1 VRIGETAEQ
10 ETPMFGTLGGPRLL
24 LRRLREVMA
33 EPVSPQARLDKI
45 VVHIAANMVA
55 EVCSVYVLRADGRL
69 ELYAT
74 EGLNREAVHLTT
86 LRTGEGLVG
95 LIAKTAEPLALVD
108 AQLHPAFVY
117 LPETGEEIYS
127 SFLGVPILRG
137 GNTLG
142 VLVVQNK
149 ARRTYSEEE
158 IEALE
163 TTAMLLAEMIASGK
177 LESLVLPGRDIALR
191 RPLALKG
198 TPIADGVGLGHV
210 VLHEPRVV
218 VKQLIAEDIKLEMER
233 LDTAIGA
240 MRKSLDL
247 LIERGNMGPGEH
259 REVLETFRRIAH
271 DRGWLRRLHEA
282 VATGLT
288 AEAAVERVQN
298 VARAKL
304 QRRTEPFLREWLH
317 DFDELANRLMH
328 QLTGQGFVSAHK
340 DLPYNSVIV
349 ARAMGPAALL
359 EYDRAKVRG
368 LVLEESGALSHVAIV
383 ARALGIAAVGDV
395 PNIVDLVEPGD
406 AVIVDGIAGDVHLR
420 PPPDVELSYA
430 EKARLRARKQ
440 EQYHKLRD
448 VPAVT
453 KDGVAIDLHMNA
465 GMLVDLQHVA
475 ETGAVSVG
483 LFRTEIQFM
492 LASRLPRMSEQ
503 EAFYRTAL
511 DFVDDKQITFR
522 TLDIGSDKVLPYMT
536 KVEEE
541 NPALGWR
548 AIRIG
553 LDRPG
558 LLRSQLRGLLR
569 AGSGREMRIMFPM
582 IATLEEFENAKSF
595 VENELV
601 HFRQHGRAPPSDLKL
616 GIMVE
621 VPSVLWQ
628 LEEICRQVDFLSVG
642 SNDLVQ
648 YLYAADRDNKRVA
661 TRFDPLSAP
670 VLHALKLIAGKAR
683 AAATPLTLCGEI
695 GGKPLEAM
703 VLLALGYRG
712 LAMSAASI
720 GPVKAM
726 VLATNLGEAED
737 FVATLMEE
745 ATGGQSLRDK
755 LRKFAKANGIPV

>member
-1 VRIGETAEQ
+1 
-10 ETPMFGTLGGPRLL
+10 MFGTLGGPRLL
-24 LRRLREVMA
+24 LRRLREVMV

-95 LIAKTAEPLALVD
+95 LIAETAEPLALAD

-117 LPETGEEIYS
+117 RPETGEEIYS

-149 ARRTYSEEE
+149 AHRTYPEEE

-163 TTAMLLAEMIASGK
+163 TTAMLLAEMIASGE
-177 LESLVLPGRDIALR
+177 LESLAPPGRDIARR

-198 TPIADGVGLGHV
+198 TPVADGVGLGHV

-218 VKQLIAEDIKLEMER
+218 VKQLIAEDIKVEIER
-233 LDTAIGA
+233 LDAAIGA

-259 REVLETFRRIAH
+259 RDVLETFRRIAH

-304 QRRTEPFLREWLH
+304 QRRTEPFLREWLQ
-317 DFDELANRLMH
+317 DFDELANRLLH
-328 QLTGQGFVSAHK
+328 QLTGQGFVRAHK

-359 EYDRAKVRG
+359 EYDRAKIRG

-395 PNIVDLVEPGD
+395 ANVVDLVEPGD
-406 AVIVDGIAGDVHLR
+406 AVIVDGISGDVQLR

-440 EQYHKLRD
+440 EQYRKLRD

-492 LASRLPRMSEQ
+492 LASRLPKMSEQ
-503 EAFYRTAL
+503 EAFYRTVL
-511 DFVDDKQITFR
+511 DFVDGKQITFR

-582 IATLEEFENAKSF
+582 IATLEEFETAKSL

-601 HFRQHGRAPPSDLKL
+601 HLRQHGRAPPSDLKL

-628 LEEICRQVDFLSVG
+628 LDEICKRVDFLSVG

-661 TRFDPLSAP
+661 RRFDPLSPP

-726 VLATNLGEAED
+726 VLATNLNEAEN
-737 FVATLMEE
+737 FVATLMKE

-755 LRKFAKANGIPV
+755 LRKFAKAQGIPV